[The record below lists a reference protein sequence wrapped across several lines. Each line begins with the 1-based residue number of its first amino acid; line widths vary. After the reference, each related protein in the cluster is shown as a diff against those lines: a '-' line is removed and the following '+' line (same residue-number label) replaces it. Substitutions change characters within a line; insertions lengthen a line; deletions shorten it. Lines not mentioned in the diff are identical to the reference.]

1 MIVDLVKLMNNPDN
15 TARNYLKDHLG
26 QMASRNELYN
36 PFWSNIDISLS
47 YTLSNK
53 LIPALKKNKLIFQV
67 QVFNF
72 ANLLN
77 KDAGKRTIVSGTNQ
91 QLFRTLGL
99 DPVALAQ
106 GRTQYAYTVNP
117 SFGQLIPVND
127 RYQVQLGVRYEFR

>member
-53 LIPALKKNKLIFQV
+53 LIPALKKNKLIFQA

-77 KDAGKRTIVSGTNQ
+77 KDAGKRNIVSGTNQ